1 MKDDSGI
8 ASASDLF
15 TGINPTVVVSDR
27 ILYTASIF
35 ARTSLLHL
43 QEIGSLKAMKPHTSR
58 RSNLQSFLFFMVKD
72 GCGVLEYNGKTY
84 DLTAGCCVFIDC
96 RKEYSH
102 YPDPNDLWSLDWC
115 HFYGPTM
122 SVIYE
127 KYCERGGRPVFA
139 PNDISAFNSVIE
151 DLLRVAKSSEY
162 LRDML
167 INEKLSTLIRLIM
180 SESWHPEDKV
190 LPAKKASVLDIKEY
204 LEENYASK
212 ITLDDLCSRF
222 YISKH
227 YLTHSF
233 KEQFGMTI
241 NNYLL
246 SIRITHAKQLLRFS
260 DKSVEEIGYEVGIGA
275 PNYFSRVF
283 KEVEGIPPIVYR
295 EQW

>member
-1 MKDDSGI
+1 MSTEFFAD
-8 ASASDLF
+8 
-15 TGINPTVVVSDR
+15 NVNEVVNSER
-27 ILYTASIF
+27 TLYTASVF

-43 QEIGSLKAMKPHTSR
+43 QEIGSLKALKPHTSR

-84 DLTAGCCVFIDC
+84 DLTAGSCVFIDC

-102 YPDPNDLWSLDWC
+102 YPDPNDLWILDWC

-122 SVIYE
+122 SVVYE
-127 KYCERGGRPVFA
+127 KYCERGGRPVFV
-139 PNDISAFNSVIE
+139 PNDLTSFNTTVDELIH
-151 DLLRVAKSSEY
+151 VAKSSEY

-190 LPAKKASVLDIKEY
+190 LPVKKASVLDIKEY
-204 LEENYASK
+204 LEDNYRSK
-212 ITLDDLCSRF
+212 ITLDDLSARF
-222 YISKH
+222 FISKH

-260 DKSVEEIGYEVGIGA
+260 EKSVEEIGYEVGIGA